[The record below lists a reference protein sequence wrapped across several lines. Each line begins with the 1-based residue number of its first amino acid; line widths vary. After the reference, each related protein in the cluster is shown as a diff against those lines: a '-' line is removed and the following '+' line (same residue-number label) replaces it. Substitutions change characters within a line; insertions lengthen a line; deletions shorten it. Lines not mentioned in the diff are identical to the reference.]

1 MVFKQDLAVCVPVPI
16 LWGKGIYQWSWPN
29 RLLGIHA
36 SKAKQLDQL
45 LLNKEEIFRP
55 GYTRVSLSYVMT
67 DEEVKFIQ
75 DALIFISQY
84 GWLLLPNYIFY
95 EDTGEWRHKTIKNKK
110 PFRRWLNDIWF
121 VS

>member
-1 MVFKQDLAVCVPVPI
+1 M
-16 LWGKGIYQWSWPN
+16 
-29 RLLGIHA
+29 GIHS

-45 LLNKEEIFRP
+45 LLNKDEIFRP

-75 DALIFISQY
+75 DALIFVSQY

-110 PFRRWLNDIWF
+110 PFRRWLND
-121 VS
+121 VKYD